1 MKFGIVDHL
10 DCTHIFTMSKPYFE
24 GVLPSSSEGQLDSI
38 DSDEGLALF
47 FVRELEIPVLA
58 PDLY

>member
-1 MKFGIVDHL
+1 
-10 DCTHIFTMSKPYFE
+10 MSKPYFE
-24 GVLPSSSEGQLDSI
+24 GVLPSSSEGQWDSI